1 VRSKEERGPYAPGSV
16 LLPTVCR
23 RAGATAGLSPPSL
36 EAIALAPAASRF
48 CAARSRALLELIH
61 WRQCAFPL
69 HALARSI
76 PSKQLIKRPP
86 IRRSGVGPT
95 LDLGLLPNAAQTQV
109 QMALDERNFGGLR
122 FAAIYTVGRSSVFA
136 GTPSA
141 RFLLAREWCE
151 GEVRCR
157 ELPGVRS
164 HLFARQMVG
173 ALFSTGA
180 GFVSFFASLYPP
192 IRIELY
198 PSEFNWRT
206 ARLGRVVLGVP
217 LLVNPPRAP

>member
-1 VRSKEERGPYAPGSV
+1 
-16 LLPTVCR
+16 
-23 RAGATAGLSPPSL
+23 
-36 EAIALAPAASRF
+36 
-48 CAARSRALLELIH
+48 
-61 WRQCAFPL
+61 
-69 HALARSI
+69 
-76 PSKQLIKRPP
+76 
-86 IRRSGVGPT
+86 
-95 LDLGLLPNAAQTQV
+95 
-109 QMALDERNFGGLR
+109 MALDERNFGGLR

-198 PSEFNWRT
+198 PSEFSWRT